1 MKNIQD
7 KICLRFPMEDLWK
20 KSRVISPSIFS
31 LVDKKTDVFI
41 NCYPVN
47 EIIYLIKDE
56 LYEEHKD

>member
-1 MKNIQD
+1 
-7 KICLRFPMEDLWK
+7 MEDLWK